1 MFISMH
7 IHKYTWHI
15 GLRTHILRFS
25 AELIEIGQFWL
36 NWVFQKQKSG
46 IFEAQCKLIISTNN
60 RQTDRQTDRQTE
72 ETQREKHGTRGRAG
86 SRQSAGPVFR
96 YPARINTILID
107 IRYSIVSIQYWFAF
121 RGGSTREQRVQSMPV
136 QRAPNCEQSHG
147 TPPGSLQ
154 ATQRPV
160 VTLTDS
166 STLRHR
172 YFVVLRDLKV
182 DNIQGGP
189 KKRGHRLM
197 TIIISN
203 LNRFKNFFFTGRFVA
218 KNLQLNGY

>member
-1 MFISMH
+1 
-7 IHKYTWHI
+7 
-15 GLRTHILRFS
+15 
-25 AELIEIGQFWL
+25 
-36 NWVFQKQKSG
+36 
-46 IFEAQCKLIISTNN
+46 
-60 RQTDRQTDRQTE
+60 
-72 ETQREKHGTRGRAG
+72 
-86 SRQSAGPVFR
+86 
-96 YPARINTILID
+96 
-107 IRYSIVSIQYWFAF
+107 
-121 RGGSTREQRVQSMPV
+121 MPV

-154 ATQRPV
+154 AIQRPV
-160 VTLTDS
+160 VMLTDS

-203 LNRFKNFFFTGRFVA
+203 LNRFKNFFHWKVRCKKFAVKWILKIPPHLAYVATLPCETLMSPKHAINNKLQGSVATYLRFGGVVNNQI
-218 KNLQLNGY
+218 KKRLLLSLRVKFIF